1 MRHTYL
7 NYTIFVALSM
17 AVSIFSWGCSPRGGA
32 MAPPVSSIAPTEL
45 PDLGVNMEPE
55 GPKDGSLFSEDRGAT
70 LVADFRARHVGD
82 VVTIILQENMKGA
95 KDVKTS
101 TSKQSDFNLG
111 LSGIFGFDFK
121 KRMEPR
127 YPKETID
134 PSKALGGTV
143 KDSFDGSGKTSRDAS
158 LTGTVSAR
166 VVNVLP
172 GGNLLI
178 RGTRALKINNETQYL
193 TITGVVRPT
202 DIGPSNTVSSTKIAE
217 ARIEY
222 TGAGVLAEKQ
232 RPGWLSRV
240 LGIISPF

>member
-1 MRHTYL
+1 MIRYAFCCVL
-7 NYTIFVALSM
+7 AMTIMV
-17 AVSIFSWGCSPRGGA
+17 GCGPTGQRVDNITA
-32 MAPPVSSIAPTEL
+32 IAPTAL
-45 PDLGVNMEPE
+45 PDPGINVEPK
-55 GPKDGSLFSEDRGAT
+55 GPKDGSIFSEDREAN
-70 LVADFRARHVGD
+70 LVSDFRARHVGD

-111 LSGIFGFDFK
+111 LSGIFGFEFK
-121 KRMEPR
+121 KRVNPR

-134 PSKALGGTV
+134 PAKAIGGSV

-158 LTGTVSAR
+158 LTGTISAR
-166 VVNVLP
+166 VINVLP

-202 DIGPSNTVSSTKIAE
+202 DISPTNTVSSTKIAD

-232 RPGWLSRV
+232 RPGWLARV
-240 LGIISPF
+240 LGVISPF